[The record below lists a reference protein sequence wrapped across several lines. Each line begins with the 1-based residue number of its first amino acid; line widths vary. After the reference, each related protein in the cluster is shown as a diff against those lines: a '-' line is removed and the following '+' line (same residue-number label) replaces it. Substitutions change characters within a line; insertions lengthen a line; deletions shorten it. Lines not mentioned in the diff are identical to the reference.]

1 MAVSNI
7 VTLFQTRG
15 NQILLRILGILTYL
29 TMVVLLLLR
38 REVKKERSEPLNNKN
53 ITNFYY

>member
-29 TMVVLLLLR
+29 TMLVLLLLR

>member
-38 REVKKERSEPLNNKN
+38 REVKKERSTIK
-53 ITNFYY
+53 

>member
-29 TMVVLLLLR
+29 TMLVLLLLK
-38 REVKKERSEPLNNKN
+38 REVKKERSKPLNNKN